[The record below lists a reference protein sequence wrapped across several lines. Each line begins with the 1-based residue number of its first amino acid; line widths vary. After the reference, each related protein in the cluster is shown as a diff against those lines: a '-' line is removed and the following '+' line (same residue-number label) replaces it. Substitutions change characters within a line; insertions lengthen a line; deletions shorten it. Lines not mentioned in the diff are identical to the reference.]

1 MKLLEERIKQ
11 DGIVLPGNV
20 LKVDSFLN
28 HQIDPA
34 LSKAMGEEFARLF
47 KDAGIDRVLTVE
59 ASGIAIGVMTALELH
74 VPLVFARKKKSVL
87 INEPIYTHRV
97 FSYTKKEYSD
107 ILVLQKFLPAGER
120 VLIIDDFLAN
130 GEAALGLAKLVE
142 DAGSEVAGIGIAIEK
157 AFQPGHQRLLDKGYR
172 LEALASVA
180 SLADGKIRFT
190 DAADKD

>member
-1 MKLLEERIKQ
+1 MKLLEERIKK

-28 HQIDPA
+28 HQIDPE

-47 KDAGIDRVLTVE
+47 GDAGIDRVLTVE
-59 ASGIAIGVMTALELH
+59 ASGIAIGVMTALTLH
-74 VPLVFARKKKSVL
+74 VPLVFARKKKSAL

-107 ILVLQKFLPAGER
+107 ILVLQKFLPAGEN

-142 DAGSEVAGIGIAIEK
+142 EAGSKVAIEK

-172 LEALASVA
+172 LESLASIA
-180 SLADGKIRFT
+180 SLDNGKVRFT
-190 DAADKD
+190 AED

>member
-1 MKLLEERIKQ
+1 MKLLEERIKK

-28 HQIDPA
+28 HQIDPE
-34 LSKAMGEEFARLF
+34 LSQAMGEEFARLF

-59 ASGIAIGVMTALELH
+59 ASGIAIGVMTALTLH
-74 VPLVFARKKKSVL
+74 VPLVFARKKKSAL

-107 ILVLQKFLPAGER
+107 ILVLQKFLPAGEN

-130 GEAALGLAKLVE
+130 GNASKGVMDLCEKAGAKIEAMGF
-142 DAGSEVAGIGIAIEK
+142 IIEK
-157 AFQPGHQRLLDKGYR
+157 AFQHGGDFLRKEGIRY
-172 LEALASVA
+172 EALATVE
-180 SLADGKIRFT
+180 SLEDCKIVL
-190 DAADKD
+190 K

>member
-1 MKLLEERIKQ
+1 MNFLEQKIIEDGVIKE
-11 DGIVLPGNV
+11 GNF
-20 LKVDSFLN
+20 LKVDNFLN
-28 HQIDPA
+28 HQIDPE
-34 LSKAMGEEFARLF
+34 LSQAMGEEFARLF
-47 KDAGIDRVLTVE
+47 KDAGIDRVLTLE
-59 ASGIAIGVMTALELH
+59 ASGIAIGVMTALTLH
-74 VPLVFARKKKSVL
+74 VPLVFARKKKSAL

-107 ILVLQKFLPAGER
+107 ILVLQKFLPAGEN

-142 DAGSEVAGIGIAIEK
+142 DAGSKVAGIGIAIEK

-190 DAADKD
+190 NDADKD

>member
-1 MKLLEERIKQ
+1 MKLLEERIKK

-28 HQIDPA
+28 HQIDPE

-47 KDAGIDRVLTVE
+47 GDAGIDRVLTVE
-59 ASGIAIGVMTALELH
+59 ASGIAIGVMTALTLH
-74 VPLVFARKKKSVL
+74 VPLVFARKKKSAL

-107 ILVLQKFLPAGER
+107 ILVLQKFLPAGEN

-130 GEAALGLAKLVE
+130 GEAALGL
-142 DAGSEVAGIGIAIEK
+142 
-157 AFQPGHQRLLDKGYR
+157 
-172 LEALASVA
+172 
-180 SLADGKIRFT
+180 
-190 DAADKD
+190 

>member
-1 MKLLEERIKQ
+1 MKLLEERIKK

-28 HQIDPA
+28 HQIDPE
-34 LSKAMGEEFARLF
+34 LSQAMGEEFARLF

-59 ASGIAIGVMTALELH
+59 ASGIAIGVMTALTLH
-74 VPLVFARKKKSVL
+74 APLVFA
-87 INEPIYTHRV
+87 HRV

-107 ILVLQKFLPAGER
+107 ILVLQKFLPAGEN

-142 DAGSEVAGIGIAIEK
+142 EAGSKVAGIGIAIEK
-157 AFQPGHQRLLDKGYR
+157 AFQPGHQRLLDKGYH
-172 LEALASVA
+172 LEALASIA
-180 SLADGKIRFT
+180 SLEDGKIRFT
-190 DAADKD
+190 AED

>member
-1 MKLLEERIKQ
+1 MKLLEERIKK

-28 HQIDPA
+28 HQIDPE

-47 KDAGIDRVLTVE
+47 GDAGIDRVLTVE
-59 ASGIAIGVMTALELH
+59 ASGIAIGVMTALTLH
-74 VPLVFARKKKSVL
+74 VPLVFARKKKSAL

-107 ILVLQKFLPAGER
+107 ILVLQKFLPAGEN

-130 GEAALGLAKLVE
+130 GCALQGLISIVKS
-142 DAGSEVAGIGIAIEK
+142 AGAEVSGIGIAIEK
-157 AFQPGHQRLLDKGYR
+157 GFQPGGQVIRNLGFH
-172 LEALASVA
+172 LE
-180 SLADGKIRFT
+180 SLAIVDSMDYTTGEIKFREN
-190 DAADKD
+190 A

>member
-1 MKLLEERIKQ
+1 MKLLEERIKK

-28 HQIDPA
+28 HQIDPE
-34 LSKAMGEEFARLF
+34 LSQAMGEEFARLF

-59 ASGIAIGVMTALELH
+59 ASGIAIGVMTALTLH
-74 VPLVFARKKKSVL
+74 GPLVFARKRSSAV
-87 INEPIYTHRV
+87 INEPICTRRV

-107 ILVLQKFLPAGER
+107 ILVLQKFLPAGEN

-142 DAGSEVAGIGIAIEK
+142 EAGSKVAGIGIAIEK
-157 AFQPGHQRLLDKGYR
+157 AFQPGHQRLLDKGYH
-172 LEALASVA
+172 LEALASIA
-180 SLADGKIRFT
+180 SLEDGKIRFT
-190 DAADKD
+190 AED

>member
-1 MKLLEERIKQ
+1 MKLLEERIKK

-28 HQIDPA
+28 HQIDPE
-34 LSKAMGEEFARLF
+34 LSQAMGEEFARLF
-47 KDAGIDRVLTVE
+47 KDAGIDRVLT
-59 ASGIAIGVMTALELH
+59 ALTLH
-74 VPLVFARKKKSVL
+74 VPLVFARKKKSAL

-107 ILVLQKFLPAGER
+107 ILVLQKFLPAGEN

-142 DAGSEVAGIGIAIEK
+142 EAGSKVAGIGIAIEK
-157 AFQPGHQRLLDKGYR
+157 AFQPGHQRLLDKGYH
-172 LEALASVA
+172 LEALASIA
-180 SLADGKIRFT
+180 SLEGGTIRFT
-190 DAADKD
+190 AED

>member
-1 MKLLEERIKQ
+1 MKLLEERIKK

-28 HQIDPA
+28 HQIDPE
-34 LSKAMGEEFARLF
+34 LSQAMGEEFARLF

-74 VPLVFARKKKSVL
+74 VPLVFARKKKSAL
-87 INEPIYTHRV
+87 INEPVYTQRV
-97 FSYTKKEYSD
+97 FSYTKKEYAD
-107 ILVLQKFLPAGER
+107 ILVLQKFLPAGEN

-142 DAGSEVAGIGIAIEK
+142 EAGSKVAGIGIAIEK
-157 AFQPGHQRLLDKGYR
+157 AFQPGHQRLLDKGYH
-172 LEALASVA
+172 LEALASIA
-180 SLADGKIRFT
+180 SLEGGTIRFT
-190 DAADKD
+190 AED